1 MRASLRVPAPVI
13 TGRSPRLAMHWHA
26 RIPRHRHLPHYLRTT
41 MLIDAER
48 DDEAV
53 MRAEDQAIAAQEAGV
68 DRNDDTFTLPDSL
81 AHLLRTDDG
90 YEAPVHDEATR

>member
-1 MRASLRVPAPVI
+1 
-13 TGRSPRLAMHWHA
+13 MHWHA

-53 MRAEDQAIAAQEAGV
+53 MRAEDQAIAAAAKVEV
-68 DRNDDTFTLPDSL
+68 PPEPL
-81 AHLLRTDDG
+81 ANLMEILTDG
-90 YEAPVHDEATR
+90 REAPVHPSTEGDRRTRGGYDEPAGRV